1 MKNNTPIDIFDR
13 WALSNKDKGMEEGHN
28 LSVER
33 MIQISKD
40 IKLLK
45 LENIN
50 VLDLGCG
57 NGWMSKK
64 LLKTFDNIDYL
75 GIDGSINMIKK
86 AKSNYPNE
94 NYLCID
100 INNWIPS
107 NLFDLV
113 ISMEVLYYLENPMQF
128 LKNLYL
134 KGTTDNALVVVGMDH
149 YQENASSLT
158 WPNDLDVDMHTLS
171 INRWINI
178 FYEVGFSEVS
188 YEQFNSNDDWGGTLI
203 IKAIK

>member
-1 MKNNTPIDIFDR
+1 MKNNTAIDVFDR
-13 WALSNKDKGMEEGHN
+13 WALSNKDKGMEKGHN

-33 MIQISKD
+33 MIQLSKD
-40 IKLLK
+40 IKSSK
-45 LENIN
+45 LENIK

-64 LLKTFDNIDYL
+64 LLKIFENTDYM
-75 GIDGSINMIKK
+75 GIDGSENMIKK
-86 AKSNYPNE
+86 AKLNYPNE
-94 NYLCID
+94 KYLCLD

-113 ISMEVLYYLENPMQF
+113 ISMEVLYYLENPMKF
-128 LKNLYL
+128 LENLYL
-134 KGTTDNALVVVGMDH
+134 KGMNNNGLIIVGMDH
-149 YQENASSLT
+149 YQENISSLS

-171 INRWINI
+171 INQWIDI
-178 FYEVGFSEVS
+178 FYKAGFSEVLH
-188 YEQFNSNDDWGGTLI
+188 EQFNSSDDWGGTLI